1 MCIWSDLLC
10 DYTNKCYFCGR
21 LDNEDPVM
29 EQIKVEPVFVRF
41 ADIPHKLGQGRLGD
55 QFMIFDNL
63 DGDDVS
69 DSSYEQQPVKTD
81 VLLSFHVISGGMHV
95 LVNMHDV
102 ELEAN
107 DVLTLMPGCV
117 FQVSANSSDV
127 QVFCIAA
134 SEDFFRS
141 VYESLGL
148 KVALTQR
155 YNRYT
160 KRGGNQEA
168 LQNSLA
174 LYRQIKAEL
183 SRPSYPMQKHVI
195 QRYCEIMAL
204 KDSEFYMEETQDVL
218 QSLSRKDEIFR
229 QFLQL
234 LERDFKRER
243 SIQYYASQLCLSPK
257 YLSAVV
263 REVSGK
269 HGSQWIDDY
278 VVFEAKALLKQ
289 GTLSVKQVSDWLNF
303 PSQSM
308 FGRFFKKITGVSPK
322 KYKTM

>member
-1 MCIWSDLLC
+1 
-10 DYTNKCYFCGR
+10 
-21 LDNEDPVM
+21 M
-29 EQIKVEPVFVRF
+29 EQVKVEPVFIRF
-41 ADIPHKLGQGRLGD
+41 ADIPYRLGQGRLAD

-63 DGDDVS
+63 DDGDVS
-69 DSSYEQQPVKTD
+69 IRAEGQQPVKTD
-81 VLLSFHVISGGMHV
+81 ALLAFHLVCGKMSV
-95 LVNMHDV
+95 LVNMREVILND
-102 ELEAN
+102 N
-107 DVLTLMPGCV
+107 DVLTLTPGCV
-117 FQVSANSSDV
+117 FQITALAPGT
-127 QVFCIAA
+127 QVFCFAA

-148 KVALTQR
+148 KVALTKR

-160 KRGGNQEA
+160 KRGGNEDA
-168 LQNSLA
+168 LQNTLA
-174 LYRQIKAEL
+174 VYLQIKNDL
-183 SRPSYPMQKHVI
+183 SKPAYPMQKHVI
-195 QRYCEIMAL
+195 RRYCEIIAL
-204 KDSEFYMEETQDVL
+204 RDYEFYVEEQPETMHA
-218 QSLSRKDEIFR
+218 STRKEEIFS

-243 SIQYYASQLCLSPK
+243 SIQYYATQLCLSSK

-269 HGSQWIDDY
+269 HGSQWIDEY

-308 FGRFFKKITGVSPK
+308 FGRFFKKVTGVPPK
-322 KYKTM
+322 RYKSK